1 MMQNIFSDYNGKRLE
16 INNKRKT
23 GKFTKSWKLTS
34 MLLNNQLIKEKSQR
48 KLENTPK
55 IKDDQNIVCKIR
67 GAIYIYNTY
76 IKKQDLKSTT
86 LLYNLRN

>member
-48 KLENTPK
+48 KLENT
-55 IKDDQNIVCKIR
+55 
-67 GAIYIYNTY
+67 
-76 IKKQDLKSTT
+76 
-86 LLYNLRN
+86 